1 MSQTTPMNYL
11 AHLSTVRRVPD
22 MRSRIALLAL
32 TTTATAL
39 PLVQIVI
46 PASGQGMVLHLGQ
59 LNGLKGWS
67 WLPIAACAALLVAP
81 IVPSL
86 AKFVRAADIGL
97 AFAFIAIA
105 WFAWAGYDGAWGRV
119 DRVAAFGALIDDTY
133 APASSWRWGLPPAL
147 TALGLAVWRGGLA
160 LIRPLHA

>member
-11 AHLSTVRRVPD
+11 AHLSTLRTIPD
-22 MRSRIALLAL
+22 VRSRIALLAL
-32 TTTATAL
+32 TAPATVL

-46 PASGQGMVLHLGQ
+46 PATGQGMVLHLGQ
-59 LNGLKGWS
+59 LSGLGGWS

-97 AFAFIAIA
+97 AVAFIAIA
-105 WFAWAGYDGAWGRV
+105 WFAWAGYEGAWERV
-119 DRVAAFGALIDDTY
+119 DRVAAFGVLINDTY
-133 APASSWRWGLPPAL
+133 APATGWRWGLPPAL
-147 TALGLAVWRGGLA
+147 AALGLSVWRGGLA
-160 LIRPLHA
+160 LVRPLHA